1 MSKHT
6 PGPWKVVVSEGRQV
20 EIEAGDGLK
29 IAGLYYTG
37 HPENILT
44 DARLIAAAPEMKDAL
59 ESIADMQIRPD
70 TNHQELAALCMAIAR
85 TALEKAERGKP

>member
-1 MSKHT
+1 MKSKL
-6 PGPWKVVVSEGRQV
+6 QY
-20 EIEAGDGLK
+20 EA
-29 IAGLYYTG
+29 AT
-37 HPENILT
+37 
-44 DARLIAAAPEMKDAL
+44 EMKDAL